1 MKKLNTS
8 KLESLINRARQCQ
21 INAEKAE
28 IAIFEYLYS
37 VGIVDPSLFE
47 SKAENAENLEQ
58 AITCYLS
65 YGEFSVNDLLSEI
78 QSAYDEVTK
87 NDR

>member
-1 MKKLNTS
+1 MKKLNTL
-8 KLESLINRARQCQ
+8 KLESLIKRARQYQ

-28 IAIFEYLYS
+28 LAIFEYLYS
-37 VGIVDPSLFE
+37 IGIVDPSLFE
-47 SKAENAENLEQ
+47 SEAENAENLEQ

-65 YGEFSVNDLLSEI
+65 YGEFSISDLLLEI
-78 QSAYDEVTK
+78 QSAYEEVTK